1 MAKLGLV
8 LISSSALAGEE
19 IFYGRKQGL
28 DLATAKK
35 STPESEV
42 VAATQ
47 EVNRIQVNFCKNPL
61 CRNFNVPF
69 TGLR

>member
-1 MAKLGLV
+1 M
-8 LISSSALAGEE
+8 GES
-19 IFYGRKQGL
+19 K
-28 DLATAKK
+28 DCNLATAKK
-35 STPESEV
+35 QTPESVV

-47 EVNRIQVNFCKNPL
+47 EVNRIQVNFSKNPL